1 MLQEPLPTSSIEP
14 QGVQTTGP
22 GGLPESSK
30 ATQFL
35 CKIIAEK
42 PISNVVF
49 SSRRWVF
56 LTELPGRGHD
66 FLLPAAHIY
75 PVARSNMVGLRRLL
89 DAIADT
95 LGTPPLH

>member
-1 MLQEPLPTSSIEP
+1 VT
-14 QGVQTTGP
+14 
-22 GGLPESSK
+22 K
-30 ATQFL
+30 FL
-35 CKIIAEK
+35 SKIIAEK
-42 PISNVVF
+42 PISNFVF

-66 FLLPAAHIY
+66 FLLPAAQIF

-95 LGTPPLH
+95 LGTLPLH

>member
-1 MLQEPLPTSSIEP
+1 MLQERLPIFSIGP
-14 QGVQTTGP
+14 PGVQTTGLA
-22 GGLPESSK
+22 GLPESSK
-30 ATQFL
+30 ATNLFL
-35 CKIIAEK
+35 KLLLEK

-49 SSRRWVF
+49 SSCRWVF

-66 FLLPAAHIY
+66 FLLPAAHIF